1 MERQNLAVEAL
12 ADQLLEKLAQAIG
25 ELNLEVT
32 TRKVKTK
39 DESGE
44 TTTEVRE
51 VTESI
56 IDRAGLKQLTSVL
69 KELQSIKGEY
79 PALEMR
85 EKEAKIESLCRGAGF
100 DTDREDTGVI
110 LLAARMEQ
118 DAEAKN
124 TA

>member
-1 MERQNLAVEAL
+1 MERQNLSVEAL

-44 TTTEVRE
+44 TTAEVRE

-69 KELQSIKGEY
+69 KELQTIKGEV
-79 PALEMR
+79 PALELR
-85 EKEAKIESLCRGAGF
+85 EREAKIESLCRNAGI
-100 DTDREDTGVI
+100 TDSQEDTGVI
-110 LLAARMEQ
+110 LLPPRKE
-118 DAEAKN
+118 DGN
-124 TA
+124 G

>member
-1 MERQNLAVEAL
+1 MQRQNLAVEEL
-12 ADQLLEKLAQAIG
+12 ADQLLQKLAQAIG

-39 DESGE
+39 DQEGE

-69 KELQSIKGEY
+69 KELQTIKAEINGTQT
-79 PALEMR
+79 LE
-85 EKEAKIESLCRGAGF
+85 E
-100 DTDREDTGVI
+100 TGVI
-110 LLAARMEQ
+110 LLAGRKEEKDGQYSLA
-118 DAEAKN
+118 APGEAG
-124 TA
+124 AVSGADGI